1 MGLRL
6 PFVSRAE
13 HERLWATYG
22 RLLELYSSALTDS
35 GEFDRYERLVDK
47 LTAKPAAEVFTA
59 PEILPLPL
67 GIHTVLDAMD
77 LTGVVRAQNEAMAH
91 RMLAAGHS
99 ERDVIA
105 HITGGVMF
113 DGTADEYVPDAAFP
127 EDDEDV

>member
-1 MGLRL
+1 
-6 PFVSRAE
+6 
-13 HERLWATYG
+13 
-22 RLLELYSSALTDS
+22 
-35 GEFDRYERLVDK
+35 VDK
-47 LTAKPAAEVFTA
+47 LTAKPAPEVFTA
-59 PEILPLPL
+59 PTVTPLPL
-67 GIHTVLDAMD
+67 GIHAVLDAMD

>member
-1 MGLRL
+1 VRL
-6 PFVSRAE
+6 PFVSRRAYDE
-13 HERLWATYG
+13 VVGLVEDYGQLYREQADIVRVER
-22 RLLELYSSALTDS
+22 
-35 GEFDRYERLVDK
+35 DRYERLVDK
-47 LTAKPAAEVFTA
+47 LTAKPAPEVFTA
-59 PEILPLPL
+59 PTVTPLPL
-67 GIHTVLDAMD
+67 GIHATLDAMD